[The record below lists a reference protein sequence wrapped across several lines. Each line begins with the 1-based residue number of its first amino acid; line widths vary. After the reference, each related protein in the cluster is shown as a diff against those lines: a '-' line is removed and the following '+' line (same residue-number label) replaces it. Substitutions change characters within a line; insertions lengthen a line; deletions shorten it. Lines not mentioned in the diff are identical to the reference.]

1 MTKASSQGA
10 EGGSLSFLQ
19 ELQILEGEL
28 FRNSY
33 AKYKYKDFRKGN
45 YKRTI
50 LEVNYLCHL
59 VINIPHNILIYS
71 MYKCMYLQAGAP
83 PFLPTQNAASLQVM

>member
-1 MTKASSQGA
+1 MNDYLEIDLSKKKSYWKASINKEGQNMTKASSWGA

-33 AKYKYKDFRKGN
+33 AK
-45 YKRTI
+45 
-50 LEVNYLCHL
+50 
-59 VINIPHNILIYS
+59 
-71 MYKCMYLQAGAP
+71 
-83 PFLPTQNAASLQVM
+83 

>member
-1 MTKASSQGA
+1 MNDYLEIDLSKKKSYWKASINKEGQNMTKASSQGA

-33 AKYKYKDFRKGN
+33 AK
-45 YKRTI
+45 
-50 LEVNYLCHL
+50 
-59 VINIPHNILIYS
+59 
-71 MYKCMYLQAGAP
+71 
-83 PFLPTQNAASLQVM
+83 